1 MERGKQEKEELVVEI
16 EDVLV
21 VLQPKKRD
29 EIYNLI
35 LLAGTKRSIQE
46 VSN

>member
-29 EIYNLI
+29 EI
-35 LLAGTKRSIQE
+35 
-46 VSN
+46 

>member
-1 MERGKQEKEELVVEI
+1 MAAGGLMERGKQEKEELVVEI

-29 EIYNLI
+29 EI
-35 LLAGTKRSIQE
+35 
-46 VSN
+46 